1 MYGVRLIEALPRWLY
16 RLQPAFPCM
25 VILAIPLW
33 GRAGFGG
40 LVSFLTMALLL
51 LPGHVLFWLL
61 SWLAVTRSPEKRLGF
76 STLPFSVYLLTM
88 PTFYVVL
95 PDVGFDGPDGD
106 LPSAAMRLASVMG
119 LQFDRL
125 LSYELARVFGK
136 VMLVSGALAL
146 LAALADIVRGKI
158 DRAFDKAVAG
168 SRQPAQRGGKN
179 ERPEVETAP
188 TSTGA
193 APPSTGVAPQ
203 DPSACG

>member
-1 MYGVRLIEALPRWLY
+1 MRLIEALPRWLY

-51 LPGHVLFWLL
+51 LPGHVLFWSL
-61 SWLAVTRSPEKRLGF
+61 SWLAVRRSPEKRLGF
-76 STLPFSVYLLTM
+76 STIPFSVYLLAVPLIYFTA
-88 PTFYVVL
+88 PNT
-95 PDVGFDGPDGD
+95 GPQFEET
-106 LPSAAMRLASVMG
+106 PSAAMRLASVMG
-119 LQFDRL
+119 LQLTRAVSND
-125 LSYELARVFGK
+125 LSDVFLM
-136 VMLVSGALAL
+136 VVLVSGALAL
-146 LAALADIVRGKI
+146 LAALADIVRGRI

-179 ERPEVETAP
+179 ERPEAETAP
-188 TSTGA
+188 MPTGA
-193 APPSTGVAPQ
+193 APQ

>member
-1 MYGVRLIEALPRWLY
+1 MCGVRRLIEALPRWLY

-61 SWLAVTRSPEKRLGF
+61 SWLAVRRSPDKRLGF
-76 STLPFSVYLLTM
+76 STIPFSVYLLAVPLIYFTA
-88 PTFYVVL
+88 PNT
-95 PDVGFDGPDGD
+95 GPQFEET
-106 LPSAAMRLASVMG
+106 PSAAMRLASVMG
-119 LQFDRL
+119 LQLTRAVSGD
-125 LSYELARVFGK
+125 LAGVFLI
-136 VMLVSGALAL
+136 VVLVAGALAL